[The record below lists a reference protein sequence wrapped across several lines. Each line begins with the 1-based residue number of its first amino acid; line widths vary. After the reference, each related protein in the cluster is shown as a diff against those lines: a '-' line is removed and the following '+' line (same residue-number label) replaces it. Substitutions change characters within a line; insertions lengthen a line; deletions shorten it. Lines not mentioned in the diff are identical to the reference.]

1 MRVLLLDAAPGK
13 LLDHE
18 LECLLGHGLAVTLN
32 LRRIADDASARVA
45 WTGRVDFTDF
55 DAFDESAL
63 IAETIRGGLGHHAVK
78 SRAGVPL
85 RAAFLAAATDPAL
98 ANRLRVIGGRG
109 RRPVHR
115 RQKPRGIGMDLFMI
129 PDYALPRMHE
139 SALKVLLFHP
149 TLLEQRRATVL
160 RRTTAMRTG
169 LSALLLLG
177 TWATASTLP
186 ASASDSPVRSTEAPA
201 SAPLLSAMRHDLGL
215 TKSQAEARLAAEKT
229 ATTVERKAKH
239 AAGSSYGGSW
249 FDAASGKLT
258 VAVTRDANT
267 EAVRATGA
275 TVRLVRHSARQL
287 DAAKKRIDA
296 LSAPTGVGSWYV
308 DTKANKV
315 VVNVVTAHRND
326 NDVQTFLAQAR
337 QAGPVTVEQTAD
349 APQTFA
355 AGTVGG
361 DPYYTG
367 NVRCSIG
374 FSVYGG
380 FVTAGHCDQHTGA
393 VYGWD
398 GSYVG
403 NFQGSSFPDNDYAW
417 VNVGSG
423 WWTVP
428 VVLGWGT
435 VSDQLVRGS
444 AEAPVGASICRSGST
459 SHWHCGTVLAKDE
472 TVNYSQGAVHQMTKT
487 SVCAEPGDSGGSFI
501 SGDQAQ
507 GVTSGGWGN
516 CSSGGET
523 WYQPINE
530 ILNRYGLTLH
540 TA

>member
-1 MRVLLLDAAPGK
+1 M
-13 LLDHE
+13 
-18 LECLLGHGLAVTLN
+18 
-32 LRRIADDASARVA
+32 
-45 WTGRVDFTDF
+45 
-55 DAFDESAL
+55 
-63 IAETIRGGLGHHAVK
+63 
-78 SRAGVPL
+78 
-85 RAAFLAAATDPAL
+85 
-98 ANRLRVIGGRG
+98 
-109 RRPVHR
+109 
-115 RQKPRGIGMDLFMI
+115 
-129 PDYALPRMHE
+129 
-139 SALKVLLFHP
+139 
-149 TLLEQRRATVL
+149 
-160 RRTTAMRTG
+160 RRTTAMRTA

-177 TWATASTLP
+177 SWATASAVPASATDSPSRSPEPP
-186 ASASDSPVRSTEAPA
+186 ASAS
-201 SAPLLSAMRHDLGL
+201 LLSAMQHDLGL
-215 TKSQAEARLAAEKT
+215 TKSQAEARLAAEKKAT
-229 ATTVERKAKH
+229 AAERKAKR
-239 AAGSSYGGSW
+239 AAGSSYAGSW

-258 VAVTRDANT
+258 VAVTRGANT
-267 EAVRATGA
+267 EAVHATGA
-275 TVRLVRHSARQL
+275 MVRLVQYSARQL

-296 LSAPTGVGSWYV
+296 LSAPAGVGSWYV
-308 DTKANKV
+308 DAKTNKV
-315 VVNVVTAHRND
+315 VVNVVAAHRRD
-326 NDVQTFLAQAR
+326 NDVRAFLARAR
-337 QAGPVTVEQTAD
+337 QVGPVTVQQTAD

-459 SHWHCGTVLAKDE
+459 SHWHCGTVLAKNE
-472 TVNYSQGAVHQMTKT
+472 TVNYSQGAVHELTKT
-487 SVCAEPGDSGGSFI
+487 SVCAEPGDSGGAFI

-523 WYQPINE
+523 WYQPVNE
-530 ILNRYGLTLH
+530 ILNRYGLTLQ

>member
-1 MRVLLLDAAPGK
+1 MRRSRIMRA
-13 LLDHE
+13 
-18 LECLLGHGLAVTLN
+18 GLAVLVLLGVGATAGTVPAA
-32 LRRIADDASARVA
+32 ADD
-45 WTGRVDFTDF
+45 
-55 DAFDESAL
+55 
-63 IAETIRGGLGHHAVK
+63 K
-78 SRAGVPL
+78 
-85 RAAFLAAATDPAL
+85 
-98 ANRLRVIGGRG
+98 
-109 RRPVHR
+109 
-115 RQKPRGIGMDLFMI
+115 Q
-129 PDYALPRMHE
+129 
-139 SALKVLLFHP
+139 
-149 TLLEQRRATVL
+149 
-160 RRTTAMRTG
+160 
-169 LSALLLLG
+169 
-177 TWATASTLP
+177 P
-186 ASASDSPVRSTEAPA
+186 ASAG
-201 SAPLLSAMRHDLGL
+201 LLTAMQRDLHL
-215 TKSQAEARLAAEKT
+215 TKAQAEARLAAEQRAT
-229 ATTVERKAKH
+229 ALEPKVRR

-249 FDAASGKLT
+249 FDAAKGTLT
-258 VAVTRDANT
+258 VAVTPDASTAALRDI
-267 EAVRATGA
+267 RATGA
-275 TVRLVRHSARQL
+275 AVRTVAHSARE
-287 DAAKKRIDA
+287 
-296 LSAPTGVGSWYV
+296 LSATQARLDKLPAPDAVSSWHV
-308 DTKANKV
+308 DPKAGAV
-315 VVNVVTAHRND
+315 VVDVVNGRQTD
-326 NDVQTFLAQAR
+326 NDVRAFITRAR
-337 QAGPVTVEQTAD
+337 KAGPVTVREVPA
-349 APQTFA
+349 APTTFA

-380 FVTAGHCDQHTGA
+380 FITAGHCDQHTGS

-398 GSYVG
+398 RSYVG
-403 NFQGSSFPDNDYAW
+403 TFQGSSFPDNDYAW

-444 AEAPVGASICRSGST
+444 NVAPVGSSICRSGST
-459 SHWHCGTVLAKDE
+459 SHWHCGTVLAMNE

-523 WYQPINE
+523 WFQPVNE